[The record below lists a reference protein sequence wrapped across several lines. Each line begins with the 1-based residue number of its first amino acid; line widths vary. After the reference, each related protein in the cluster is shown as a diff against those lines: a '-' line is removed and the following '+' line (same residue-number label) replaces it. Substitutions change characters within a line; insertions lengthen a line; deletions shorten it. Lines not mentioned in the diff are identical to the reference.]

1 MLKDARYAARLLFS
15 NPGFTL
21 AAALTLALGI
31 GANTAVFTLAD
42 ATLLRPFK
50 GLVHPEE
57 LVTFAWSTSYPD
69 YAEYAKRTDLF
80 AGVLATTGSQRVTVT
95 GDGAAELAPA
105 TFVSGNAFD
114 VLGVSA
120 LRGRT
125 LVPSDEVRNGPIVVV
140 LANDYWATRF
150 GSRPDVIGRTV
161 RVNGRSATIVGVAPP
176 GFRGTSLASR
186 PSLYLPIT
194 AAPQIRTGT
203 GFFSRVDMLGERGF
217 VWLTA
222 IGRLRP
228 GVSSQQAAT
237 AIGALYSQL
246 HPPRAGA
253 RNERMEFTPLAARAL
268 GGTNAVSVRQF
279 IWLLVGAVGLTL
291 LIGCANLAT
300 LLLAKAAA
308 RRREVGVRLALGA
321 SRARVT
327 RQMLLESL
335 MLSALGGAA
344 GLAVA
349 YFGLR
354 VLGRFQLPGGMDIE
368 TLGLEMDETAFAATA
383 VVSIGS
389 GLLFGVVPAW
399 RAAGDDVLGALR
411 NDARMGA
418 ARSGL
423 RSSLIAAQV
432 ALSLVLL
439 AGTGLFLRSLK
450 HALDVPVGF
459 DARGVATAS
468 VNLGLA
474 RFDEVRAKTFYDAA
488 LERVKQ
494 LPDVSAAA
502 WTWLIPTN
510 GLAMGEIEIEGHQRR
525 PGDEVNVSWSYA
537 GPDYFNAAGTR
548 VLNGRDFAALDRAG
562 APRVAI
568 VNQALVDGYF
578 AGGDPLGR
586 RLKFFDEWIAIVG
599 VVENTTV
606 RQLRERPVPYV
617 YLAFNQWLT
626 GKNAIST
633 DAAHLFVRTSG
644 DATTLLPVIR
654 DQLRSIDPE
663 VAVYDVQPFAYH
675 VRELLMPQRMGVILF
690 MVCSQLAVSLAAIGI
705 YGVASYVTRSR
716 TREIG
721 IRIALGARH
730 SDIDRLI
737 LRQGLGPIV
746 AGIAAGVLL
755 ALWGG
760 RLARSFLYDI
770 SPSDP
775 LTFTSAGVLLISVAM
790 AAIYLP
796 ARRAS
801 RVEPAAALRHE

>member
-1 MLKDARYAARLLFS
+1 MIKDARYAARLLFS

-21 AAALTLALGI
+21 AATLTLALGI

-42 ATLLRPFK
+42 ATLLRPLK
-50 GLVHPEE
+50 GIVHPEQ

-69 YAEYAKRTDLF
+69 YVEYAGRTDLF
-80 AGVLATTGSQRVTVT
+80 AGVLATTGAQRVTLT
-95 GDGAAELAPA
+95 ADRAAELASA
-105 TFVSGNAFD
+105 TFVSGNAFGL
-114 VLGVSA
+114 LGVSA

-125 LVPSDEVRNGPIVVV
+125 LLPSDDVRNGPIAVV
-140 LANDYWATRF
+140 LANDFWGTRF
-150 GSRPDVIGRTV
+150 GSREDVIGHAV
-161 RVNGRSATIVGVAPP
+161 RINGRSATVVGVAPP
-176 GFRGTSLASR
+176 DFRGTSLASR

-217 VWLTA
+217 VWLTT

-228 GVSSQQAAT
+228 GVSSQQAAS
-237 AIGALYSQL
+237 AIDALYTQL

-253 RNERMEFTPLAARAL
+253 RTERMELTPLATRAL

-279 IWLLVGAVGLTL
+279 VWLLVGAVALTL
-291 LIGCANLAT
+291 LIGCANLAN
-300 LLLAKAAA
+300 LLLAKAVA

-368 TLGLEMDETAFAATA
+368 TLGLEMNQTTFGATA
-383 VVSIGS
+383 VVSIIS
-389 GLLFGVVPAW
+389 GCLFGVVPAW
-399 RAAGDDVLGALR
+399 RAAGGDVLGALR
-411 NDARMGA
+411 NDPRTAGARNA
-418 ARSGL
+418 L
-423 RSSLIAAQV
+423 RSALIGAQV

-439 AGTGLFLRSLK
+439 AGTGLFLRSLT
-450 HALDVPVGF
+450 HALDVPLGF

-502 WTWLIPTN
+502 WSWLIPTN
-510 GLAMGEIEIEGHQRR
+510 GLAMGEIEIEGYQKR
-525 PGDEVNVSWSYA
+525 PGEEVNVSWSYA

-548 VLNGRDFAALDRAG
+548 ILNGRDFAELDRPG
-562 APRVAI
+562 TPRVAI
-568 VNQALVDGYF
+568 VNQTLVDGYF
-578 AGGDPLGR
+578 TGGDPLGR
-586 RLKFFDEWIAIVG
+586 RLKIFDEWITIVG
-599 VVENTTV
+599 VVETTTV
-606 RQLRERPVPYV
+606 RQLRERPLPYV

-633 DAAHLFVRTSG
+633 DAAHLFVRTTG

-690 MVCSQLAVSLAAIGI
+690 MVCSLLAVSLAAIGI
-705 YGVASYVTRSR
+705 YGVASYVTTSR

-721 IRIALGARH
+721 IRIALGARR
-730 SDIDRLI
+730 SDIGRLI

-775 LTFTSAGVLLISVAM
+775 LTFASAGALLISVAIL
-790 AAIYLP
+790 AIYLP

-801 RVEPAAALRHE
+801 RVAPVDALRHD